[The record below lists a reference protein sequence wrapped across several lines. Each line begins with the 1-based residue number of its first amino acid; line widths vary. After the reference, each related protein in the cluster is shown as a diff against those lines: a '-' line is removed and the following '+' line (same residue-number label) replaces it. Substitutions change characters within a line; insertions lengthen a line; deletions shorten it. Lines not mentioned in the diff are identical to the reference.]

1 MTFLSILCS
10 VAVAFSAVTAS
21 PQVLYQT
28 PYIASPYLATPYVAG
43 GHLSTQYHS
52 QDDFGQ
58 YAYGYNNGFDSKTEH
73 RSLDG
78 VTRGSYSYV
87 DPEGKLQ
94 SVHYT
99 ADAVNGFRVAATNL
113 PEDSGSVPSAIEYTP
128 EVAQARAEHL
138 KAVEQAKAGYVAPI
152 SGDVPTQVEDTPE
165 VVEARSA
172 HLKEVEKARID
183 TLLAILYGNITKPYE
198 KSYNGPALQY
208 VPSYVTPYGTYV
220 RGSPP
225 PIPST
230 HWILALQKQ

>member
-1 MTFLSILCS
+1 MTLVSILCF
-10 VAVAFSAVTAS
+10 VAVAFSAVSAR

-113 PEDSGSVPSAIEYTP
+113 PEDSGSVPSAVEYTP

-172 HLKEVEKARID
+172 HLKEVEKAK
-183 TLLAILYGNITKPYE
+183 LLVFVNQPKPTSGKYVAP
-198 KSYNGPALQY
+198 YTPAF
-208 VPSYVTPYGTYV
+208 PFSYVTSYGTYV

-225 PIPST
+225 PIPHL